1 MVAVYHRNGEK
12 ITKENTL
19 DNLGA
24 ISLEKFIWIDLNFSS
39 DEEKSA
45 VEKLFN
51 VRLQTKQQAEEIEQS
66 SRYIESEDHI
76 IVNSNFLVEKEDG
89 YNNEAVS
96 FILVKGTL
104 ISYRNADLKSF
115 ADTVKKYKVNPQA
128 YSDGYAFLVSFFEMR
143 IDHEADLLENIS
155 RNITA
160 IGRTLSLE
168 KEVDEELLLKI
179 THLQETTMS
188 VRENILDNQR
198 VISSMLKSDKFPD
211 HHKKILRI
219 MIKDITSLLEHTNF
233 NFERM
238 EYLQNSFLGLVNIEQ
253 NKIIKIFTVV
263 SVIFMPPTLIA
274 SIYGMNFKGFFPEL
288 TWQWGYPFAIVI
300 MVASSVVTLYLFRK
314 KKWL

>member
-128 YSDGYAFLVSFFEMR
+128 YNDGYAFLVSFFEMR
-143 IDHEADLLENIS
+143 IDHETCS
-155 RNITA
+155 
-160 IGRTLSLE
+160 
-168 KEVDEELLLKI
+168 
-179 THLQETTMS
+179 
-188 VRENILDNQR
+188 
-198 VISSMLKSDKFPD
+198 
-211 HHKKILRI
+211 
-219 MIKDITSLLEHTNF
+219 
-233 NFERM
+233 
-238 EYLQNSFLGLVNIEQ
+238 
-253 NKIIKIFTVV
+253 KIFPATL
-263 SVIFMPPTLIA
+263 PPSA
-274 SIYGMNFKGFFPEL
+274 E
-288 TWQWGYPFAIVI
+288 
-300 MVASSVVTLYLFRK
+300 R
-314 KKWL
+314 